1 MRELTAFC
9 VLLTSMYETTKAHTY
24 RTGRV
29 DAGDGA
35 MAGVDAQRLW
45 EPVSYPR
52 LQRRR
57 SAGREALREVG
68 GCRCLGVVVVV
79 IVG

>member
-1 MRELTAFC
+1 
-9 VLLTSMYETTKAHTY
+9 
-24 RTGRV
+24 V